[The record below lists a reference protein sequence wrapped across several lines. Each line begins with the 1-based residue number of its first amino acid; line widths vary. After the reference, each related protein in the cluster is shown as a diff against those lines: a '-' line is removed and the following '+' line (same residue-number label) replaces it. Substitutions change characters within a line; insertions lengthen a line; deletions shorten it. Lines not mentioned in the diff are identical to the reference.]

1 MVVFERRQTKELSAV
16 TSAPTRRL
24 ESAGARR
31 RRVFRQ
37 HMGGVASLLRK
48 KDARLLIAG
57 LDSAGKTTIL
67 HKLKKGQLKLNRQVN
82 TIPTLNFN
90 VENWRYKNVHFSVWD
105 VGGQD
110 SIRPLWRHYYTGT
123 QGLIYVVDSNDR
135 DRVRKAA
142 EELHK
147 MILDNEMRFAS
158 LLVLANKID
167 LPHSL
172 SVEEVT
178 REMRLDEIKDRE
190 WKIQPTCA
198 ISGEGLLVGLKWL
211 AANVKSI

>member
-1 MVVFERRQTKELSAV
+1 
-16 TSAPTRRL
+16 
-24 ESAGARR
+24 
-31 RRVFRQ
+31 
-37 HMGGVASLLRK
+37 MGGVASLLRK

-67 HKLKKGQLKLNRQVN
+67 HKLKKGQLKLNRPVN

-135 DRVRKAA
+135 CRIDQARD
-142 EELHK
+142 ELTRSPIIWWNIVASG
-147 MILDNEMRFAS
+147 MALFGLLLAVNFVGDALRDILDPRTRR
-158 LLVLANKID
+158 
-167 LPHSL
+167 
-172 SVEEVT
+172 SV
-178 REMRLDEIKDRE
+178 
-190 WKIQPTCA
+190 
-198 ISGEGLLVGLKWL
+198 
-211 AANVKSI
+211 

>member
-1 MVVFERRQTKELSAV
+1 MAAV
-16 TSAPTRRL
+16 L
-24 ESAGARR
+24 Y
-31 RRVFRQ
+31 
-37 HMGGVASLLRK
+37 
-48 KDARLLIAG
+48 
-57 LDSAGKTTIL
+57 
-67 HKLKKGQLKLNRQVN
+67 KLKKGQRQLELPVN

-90 VENWRYKNVHFSVWD
+90 VENCRYKNIQFSVWD

-142 EELHK
+142 DELHK
-147 MILDNEMRFAS
+147 MVLDNEMRFAV

-172 SVEEVT
+172 SVEEIT
-178 REMRLDEIKDRE
+178 QEMRLAEIKDRK
-190 WKIQPTCA
+190 WKVQPACA
-198 ISGEGLLVGLKWL
+198 ISGKGLWLGLK
-211 AANVKSI
+211 AR

>member
-1 MVVFERRQTKELSAV
+1 
-16 TSAPTRRL
+16 
-24 ESAGARR
+24 
-31 RRVFRQ
+31 
-37 HMGGVASLLRK
+37 MGGVASRFRK
-48 KDARLLIAG
+48 KDVRLLIAG

-67 HKLKKGQLKLNRQVN
+67 YKLKKGQRQLEIPVN
-82 TIPTLNFN
+82 TVPTMNFN
-90 VENWRYKNVHFSVWD
+90 VENCRYKNVHFSVWD

-110 SIRPLWRHYYTGT
+110 SLRPLWRHYYTGT

-158 LLVLANKID
+158 LLVLANKTD

-190 WKIQPTCA
+190 WKVQPTCA
-198 ISGEGLLVGLKWL
+198 ISGEGLWLGLKWL

>member
-1 MVVFERRQTKELSAV
+1 
-16 TSAPTRRL
+16 
-24 ESAGARR
+24 
-31 RRVFRQ
+31 
-37 HMGGVASLLRK
+37 MGGVASLLRK

-167 LPHSL
+167 LEPHVSEL
-172 SVEEVT
+172 DGAAILARRAAERKKGKKETCGVHRKEKT
-178 REMRLDEIKDRE
+178 RCVHRMD
-190 WKIQPTCA
+190 
-198 ISGEGLLVGLKWL
+198 V
-211 AANVKSI
+211 